1 MAVFNMIHFMD
12 WFLNERERHRHV
24 TKGSKNI
31 VKIRSNIYTINIYC
45 MFSRNCL
52 FSLWCWT
59 SFRM

>member
-1 MAVFNMIHFMD
+1 MD